1 MWTLYGLKTCDSC
14 RKASAWLKQHD
25 RPFRFHD
32 LREDGVDAARIAVWA
47 ERLGWEKLLNR
58 NSTTWRS
65 LCGAERADLDRD
77 KALGL
82 LIRYPA
88 LIKRPVLEAG
98 DALLLGFK
106 PEHYAKLP

>member
-32 LREDGVDAARIAVWA
+32 LRVDGVDTARIAAWA
-47 ERLGWEKLLNR
+47 ERLGWDKLFNR

-65 LCGAERADLDRD
+65 LSEAERADLDRERAID
-77 KALGL
+77 L
-82 LIRYPA
+82 LIRYPT

>member
-32 LREDGVDAARIAVWA
+32 LRDDGVDTARIAAWA
-47 ERLGWEKLLNR
+47 DRLGWDKLLNR
-58 NSTTWRS
+58 ASTTWRS
-65 LCGAERADLDRD
+65 LSEAERADLDRD
-77 KALGL
+77 RAIDL
-82 LIRYPA
+82 LIRYPT